1 MGKSQSMCQE
11 LVKKKPA
18 QNMNILNY
26 QALLLYG
33 PGNFGVCVPLLSSW
47 VPFELWCVNVWAFG
61 SSLNSINSFLPVFLR
76 VDRVHFAKHLVSKQV
91 ISLCCPFLPNNR
103 AFTGLDQNPVWVAGF
118 FVNFI
123 LNSGFLHTS
132 VFLSVVFTSVRK
144 TNNTLKQTGLFFH
157 LGLKGEMMTD
167 KSSVT
172 FPRN

>member
-1 MGKSQSMCQE
+1 M
-11 LVKKKPA
+11 
-18 QNMNILNY
+18 
-26 QALLLYG
+26 
-33 PGNFGVCVPLLSSW
+33 
-47 VPFELWCVNVWAFG
+47 
-61 SSLNSINSFLPVFLR
+61 
-76 VDRVHFAKHLVSKQV
+76 
-91 ISLCCPFLPNNR
+91 
-103 AFTGLDQNPVWVAGF
+103 WVAGF